1 MKLLDYEVLRQYVSN
16 NNADNLFSTIPTTT
30 FALESTPSPSALVAL
45 CERKCCWIVIL
56 IIAQGRKGNCVTIKN
71 GNSVLWNYRSITL
84 YCITTS
90 NKSCFEV

>member
-1 MKLLDYEVLRQYVSN
+1 MSKTTMQTIYFQQYQQQL
-16 NNADNLFSTIPTTT
+16 AP
-30 FALESTPSPSALVAL
+30 ESTPSALVAL